1 MANNTLATPSAT
13 TDVDAAQNLPII
25 QPKENELL
33 NLTHAVVE
41 WKRLQGELSELRAAM
56 GERRKKMK
64 ALEEIILRIMKNH
77 NIGALDLKNSGGRVL
92 YKKKKAKSGLGG
104 KNLET
109 LMAQFFNS
117 QERASEVMKYI
128 DEHREVVTRE
138 GLAYIDA

>member
-1 MANNTLATPSAT
+1 MANNIVDTSTDTSA
-13 TDVDAAQNLPII
+13 LPII

-33 NLTHAVVE
+33 NLTHAVIE
-41 WKRLQGELSELRAAM
+41 WKKLQGELIELRAAM

-64 ALEEIILRIMKNH
+64 VLEEIILRIMKNH

-92 YKKKKAKSGLGG
+92 YKKKKSKSSLAG
-104 KNLET
+104 KNLEN

-117 QERASEVMKYI
+117 QERASEVMKFI
-128 DEHREVVTRE
+128 DDHREVVTRD

>member
-1 MANNTLATPSAT
+1 MATPNT
-13 TDVDAAQNLPII
+13 VEDPNLPII

-41 WKRLQGELSELRAAM
+41 WKKMQSELGELRAAM

-64 ALEEIILRIMKNH
+64 ALEDIILRIMKNH

-92 YKKKKAKSGLGG
+92 YKKKKAKSSIAG
-104 KNLET
+104 KNLEM

-117 QERASEVMKYI
+117 QERAVEVMKYI

-138 GLAYIDA
+138 GLAYVDA